1 MINPTIAGLGP
12 IMQLAYV
19 PRDLDAAIAFWTR
32 TMGAGPFFRLAH
44 IAYKA
49 ATYRGQPSDVD
60 FSVLI
65 GYWGDM
71 QIELIEQHN
80 DAPSIYSAW
89 TDAGQEGLHHVCLVV
104 DDIGNARAVCATAG
118 ATVAQEIF
126 LDGYE
131 AFYVDTGGAPLELR
145 LPRSRPGPARK
156 VPQGPDRSPN
166 ARRQPWAGIAFHQ
179 AGHAQPRP

>member
-104 DDIGNARAVCATAG
+104 DDIANARVVCATAG

-131 AFYVDTGGAPLELR
+131 AFYVDTGGGPGTMVEVLERSEGFAAVCAMMRDAARDWDGKDPVR
-145 LPRSRPGPARK
+145 LLG
-156 VPQGPDRSPN
+156 
-166 ARRQPWAGIAFHQ
+166 
-179 AGHAQPRP
+179 

>member
-1 MINPTIAGLGP
+1 MNPTIAGLGP

-19 PRDLDAAIAFWTR
+19 PRDLDAALTFWTK
-32 TMGAGPFFRLAH
+32 TVGAGPFFRMAH

-60 FSVLI
+60 FSLLI

-80 DAPSIYSAW
+80 EAPSIYSAW
-89 TDAGQEGLHHVCLVV
+89 TNAGQEGLHHICVVV
-104 DDIGNARAVCATAG
+104 DDIANARAVCAAAG

-131 AFYVDTGGAPLELR
+131 AFYVDTGGGPGTMVEVLETSEAFTGLCTMMRDAARDWDGEDPVRPL
-145 LPRSRPGPARK
+145 G
-156 VPQGPDRSPN
+156 
-166 ARRQPWAGIAFHQ
+166 
-179 AGHAQPRP
+179 